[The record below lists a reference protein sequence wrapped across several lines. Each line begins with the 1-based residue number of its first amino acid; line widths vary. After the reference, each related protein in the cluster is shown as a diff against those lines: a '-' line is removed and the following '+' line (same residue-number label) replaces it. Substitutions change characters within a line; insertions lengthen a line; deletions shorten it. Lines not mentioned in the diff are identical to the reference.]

1 MDRAKLFA
9 VSSRFHL
16 AQANIARMRAPQDD
30 PVMAGF
36 VSRIESLNALA
47 DATPGFV
54 WRLQTEDG
62 DATAIRVFEDN
73 LILFNLTVWESIEA
87 LETYVYRSNHLE
99 AVQKRA
105 EWFERPE
112 KSPLVL
118 WWIDAGHIPDEEE
131 ALGRFEALW
140 ENGPGAE
147 AFTFRV
153 RYDRGGQRVS

>member
-1 MDRAKLFA
+1 ME
-9 VSSRFHL
+9 
-16 AQANIARMRAPQDD
+16 
-30 PVMAGF
+30 GF
-36 VSRIESLNALA
+36 VSRIDSLNALA

-62 DATAIRVFEDN
+62 DATAIRVFQDE

-87 LETYVYRSNHLE
+87 LEDYVYRSNHLE

-105 EWFERPE
+105 RWFERPE
-112 KSPLVL
+112 RPTLVL
-118 WWIDAGHIPDEEE
+118 WWIDAGHIPDEHE
-131 ALGRFEALW
+131 ALRRFETLW

-153 RYDRGGQRVS
+153 RYDRSGQRVS

>member
-1 MDRAKLFA
+1 
-9 VSSRFHL
+9 
-16 AQANIARMRAPQDD
+16 MRAPQGD
-30 PVMAGF
+30 PIMDGF
-36 VSRIESLNALA
+36 FDRLESLNALA

-62 DATAIRVFEDN
+62 DATAIRLFDDE
-73 LILFNLTVWESIEA
+73 LILFNLTVWKSIEA
-87 LETYVYRSNHLE
+87 LEGYVYRSNHLE

-105 EWFERPE
+105 EWFEPPK

-131 ALGRFEALW
+131 ALGRFEKLW
-140 ENGPGAE
+140 ENGPSAG

-153 RYDRGGQRVS
+153 RYDSGGHGVC